1 METKS
6 TTSKFQQNRIRPT
19 TNCRHRETEISTRA
33 NFKVV
38 VAMEN
43 KQKKFAIVFV
53 CSLFL
58 LISFTEGA
66 FIGQQ
71 TITNGLSPPNLPNYP
86 FYFENLLHLLI
97 GVKNGPIGAEAVL
110 AQYNSGGTI
119 ARNVSFPLPC
129 LSQCT
134 IEGALFGLVNNS
146 AFFSLRR
153 EDSRYEWSCMI
164 YQIDLTSF
172 QIINSSNILN
182 GTSHPYTYNYCTYS
196 LPIWSPYN
204 STHCI
209 FYGYWFEYST
219 LTYGTEYTY
228 INPSIGGS
236 STALSD
242 QNLIIF
248 EANDGY
254 NQYFVTEN
262 VETSVQESIDMNGQ
276 SMMVFLGDNSTN
288 VAITTSS
295 YEWRHE
301 VYNISLVD
309 ATAILKAP
317 NSKRLNRIYPQTGLL
332 GDSNGNLFFLANTPF
347 YEAEKGVL
355 IEQYNVDVA
364 SNSHTTLDE
373 LILVDYQ
380 SFPYYPPFFS
390 VLSWGLNGATQQFAI
405 VTYDVTDNFSLQL
418 IDYDNSPS
426 SPSS

>member
-1 METKS
+1 
-6 TTSKFQQNRIRPT
+6 
-19 TNCRHRETEISTRA
+19 
-33 NFKVV
+33 
-38 VAMEN
+38 MEN

-71 TITNGLSPPNLPNYP
+71 IITNGLSPPNEPNYP

-146 AFFSLRR
+146 AFFSLQR
-153 EDSRYEWSCMI
+153 EDSRNQWSCII

-182 GTSHPYTYNYCTYS
+182 GTVYCSRS
-196 LPIWSPYN
+196 LPVWSPYN
-204 STHCI
+204 STHCV
-209 FYGYWFEYST
+209 FRGYWFEYST
-219 LTYGTEYTY
+219 LTFGTDYNY
-228 INPSIGGS
+228 VNSRIGGS
-236 STALSD
+236 SIALSD

-248 EANDGY
+248 EENNGY
-254 NQYFVTEN
+254 NQFIVTEN
-262 VETSVQESIDMNGQ
+262 VETTVVDSLELNGQ

-295 YEWRHE
+295 YEWRSE
-301 VYNISLVD
+301 GYNISLVD
-309 ATAILKAP
+309 ATAILKAS
-317 NSKRLNRIYPQTGLL
+317 NSKRLNRIYPQAGLL
-332 GDSNGNLFFLANTPF
+332 GDSNGNLFFIGYPDHEN
-347 YEAEKGVL
+347 EKGVL
-355 IEQYNVDVA
+355 IHQYNVDVA
-364 SNSHTTLDE
+364 SNSHTSLDE
-373 LILVDYQ
+373 LILVNYEPLQ
-380 SFPYYPPFFS
+380 YYPAFFS
-390 VLSWGLNGATQQFAI
+390 ILSWGLNGATQQFAI
-405 VTYDVTDNFSLQL
+405 VTSDVNDNNYSLHL
-418 IDYDNSPS
+418 IDYDNSLS
-426 SPSS
+426 SS